1 MVGELERK
9 NQDMAFSK
17 TCGKKSLLFLFTW
30 LILSACANKNSRVV
44 VIHLVPFNY
53 EGVLIES
60 LQSDGQRLQRSG
72 DTLFIPYDERGVAI
86 YRDTIAHFS
95 GLKEKY
101 FYAKDGKISSAPQ
114 SVDSQNAYHG
124 ICVNGHPFY
133 SVVVSRNYPSS
144 LLFKKEQKEKVEKY
158 ICDR

>member
-1 MVGELERK
+1 
-9 NQDMAFSK
+9 MAFSSAF
-17 TCGKKSLLFLFTW
+17 GKYSLLLLFSW
-30 LILSACANKNSRVV
+30 LILSACGKKNSPVI

-60 LQSDGQRLQRSG
+60 LQSDGLKLQRSG
-72 DTLFIPYDERGVAI
+72 DTLFIPYDERGIAI
-86 YRDTIAHFS
+86 YRDTIVHFS
-95 GLKEKY
+95 GIQEKY
-101 FYAKDGKISSAPQ
+101 FYAKDGKISSAPL
-114 SVDSQNAYHG
+114 SVDSEKAYHG

-158 ICDR
+158 ICDQ

>member
-1 MVGELERK
+1 
-9 NQDMAFSK
+9 MAFSR
-17 TCGKKSLLFLFTW
+17 TCGKYSLLFLFTW
-30 LILSACANKNSRVV
+30 LILSACGNKDSRVI

-60 LQSDGQRLQRSG
+60 LQSDGQRLQRRG

-86 YRDTIAHFS
+86 YRDTIVHFS
-95 GLKEKY
+95 GIQEKY
-101 FYAKDGKISSAPQ
+101 FYAKDGKKIRSTPL